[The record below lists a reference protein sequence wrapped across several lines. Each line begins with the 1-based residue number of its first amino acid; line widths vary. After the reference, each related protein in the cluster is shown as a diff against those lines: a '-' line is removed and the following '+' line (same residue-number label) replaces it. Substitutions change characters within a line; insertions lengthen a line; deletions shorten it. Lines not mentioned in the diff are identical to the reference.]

1 MRTRPE
7 CLRLPWMM
15 LRSPSHECLGTWKRT
30 AAGSM
35 SPAPTRSAP
44 TDILSAPS
52 ERSEKLG
59 NRGEPVR
66 GGEPLT
72 DPNHAGQGLGA
83 PLSPPCSDL
92 ITHYTLARL
101 ATYWD
106 SRWHTGWLAGPLLC
120 GADQHS
126 WSYSLTPVNPCCP
139 QTLPLAAPPS
149 LNPWGERQAR
159 RDPTWRLGC
168 SQEMPWPLLT
178 LRANQSLSGAPGDG
192 NRGLATIGHAPG
204 RRP

>member
-1 MRTRPE
+1 MG
-7 CLRLPWMM
+7 W
-15 LRSPSHECLGTWKRT
+15 
-30 AAGSM
+30 
-35 SPAPTRSAP
+35 
-44 TDILSAPS
+44 
-52 ERSEKLG
+52 G

-83 PLSPPCSDL
+83 PLSPLCSDL

-106 SRWHTGWLAGPLLC
+106 SRWHTGWLAGPLLR

-149 LNPWGERQAR
+149 LNPWGERQAP

-168 SQEMPWPLLT
+168 SQETPWPLLT
-178 LRANQSLSGAPGDG
+178 LRANRACLGPRGTGTGAWPPSAMHPGGGPEGSRSQPGPLLPVAPPERFLTRFNWSGKY
-192 NRGLATIGHAPG
+192 LL
-204 RRP
+204 